1 MNNRSLSL
9 ASLMVAL
16 LAIAYAAWLHSRVE
30 AMAYEA
36 LRRRESELVRHWAP
50 KMEPIYAE
58 MLAGTARTTG
68 NPETLEELFEP
79 LVSLIDSLGDMPDP
93 TPRGGPEA
101 P

>member
-1 MNNRSLSL
+1 MSLV
-9 ASLMVAL
+9 VAL
-16 LAIAYAAWLHSRVE
+16 LAIAYAAWLHSRVDVL
-30 AMAYEA
+30 AYEA

-50 KMEPIYAE
+50 KMAPIYAE
-58 MLAGTARTTG
+58 MLAGTTRATE

-93 TPRGGPEA
+93 TPRVGPEV